1 MNPMG
6 VILIPALQIWG
17 ILFLGAPA
25 FAAEP
30 SEPAT
35 VGVRILPVYAGP
47 SVTSGIVKFLK
58 KEEAIEVQ
66 SELFNPE
73 GKWCAIVDPSKKTP
87 LGYVNCEGLIFSRPQ
102 KHTAGRG
109 EESHPL
115 ASLKP
120 EPRPMARLP
129 SVESREEKQPA
140 PAFGEFLQ
148 ALWQE
153 DLARVENM
161 LKAGVD
167 PNAQTTMGNRPL
179 LIAAKKKNPRLLEI
193 LIAKGANVDAADRN
207 GLTPLMAAASMGLDQ
222 NVQVLISAGAK
233 VNARD
238 EKGSTP
244 LIWAAI
250 SGQPQVVEILMAH
263 GADGKAKN
271 KDGHTALSL
280 SKRINASRKRS
291 LAEAEEGNRK
301 EEEGLAELRKGL
313 ERHEAV
319 LLLLE
324 KAEEK

>member
-1 MNPMG
+1 MG
-6 VILIPALQIWG
+6 PKFIPALQIWG
-17 ILFLGAPA
+17 ILFMGAAA

-35 VGVRILPVYAGP
+35 VRVGMLPVYAGP

-58 KEEAIEVQ
+58 KEEGVEVQ
-66 SELFNPE
+66 SELFNQE
-73 GKWCAIVDPSKKTP
+73 GKWCAIVEPSKKNY

-102 KHTAGRG
+102 KQTAAQG
-109 EESHPL
+109 EESRPL

-120 EPRPMARLP
+120 EPIRPLARPP
-129 SVESREEKQPA
+129 STESREEKP
-140 PAFGEFLQ
+140 PPPPFGEFLQ

-153 DLARVENM
+153 DLARVGNM
-161 LKAGVD
+161 LKAGID
-167 PNAQTTMGNRPL
+167 PNTQTTMGNRPL

-193 LIAKGANVDAADRN
+193 LLANGAKVDAPDRN
-207 GLTPLMAAASMGLDQ
+207 GLTALMAAASMGLDQ

-250 SGQPQVVEILMAH
+250 SGHPQVVEILLAH
-263 GADGKAKN
+263 GADGKVKN
-271 KDGHTALSL
+271 KDGLTALSL

-291 LAEAEEGNRK
+291 LAEAQEGNRK
-301 EEEGLAELRKGL
+301 EDLAVLQKGLA
-313 ERHEAV
+313 RHEAV

-324 KAEEK
+324 NTEER